1 MEDVVELIGL
11 LILTA
16 AAAARRLVSFSP
28 YQFRPCVRS
37 VNNSNLGKYVR
48 HLNQQRRHGSRTGK
62 VLLMQSIHIYI

>member
-1 MEDVVELIGL
+1 MEEVVELIGL
-11 LILTA
+11 LILT

-48 HLNQQRRHGSRTGK
+48 HLNQQRRHGARTGK
-62 VLLMQSIHIYI
+62 VQSIHIYI